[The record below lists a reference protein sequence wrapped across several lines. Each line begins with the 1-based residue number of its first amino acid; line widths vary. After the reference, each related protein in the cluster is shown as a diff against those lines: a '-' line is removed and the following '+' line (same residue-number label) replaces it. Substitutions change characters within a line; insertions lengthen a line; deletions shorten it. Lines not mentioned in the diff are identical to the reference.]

1 MKRENMSGG
10 YTTSGV
16 VSRRKGKRQFPGSPR
31 GGTIYPRAF
40 ARERSYPSAPSGR
53 YPIFLAVGEGGAIS
67 SRIAPKTGRYRLPP
81 RRFEIAVRDLNR
93 WLFRPVRPGMSEL
106 SPRAPLTAMNM
117 PSTCP
122 RLGGPGLVI
131 PPYFSGATPHAQ
143 SASKAPVAHRPSG
156 LAGSPTVGRD
166 RAGRIALPVPILPL
180 PRRAEFVQRDVG

>member
-81 RRFEIAVRDLNR
+81 RRFEITVRDLN
-93 WLFRPVRPGMSEL
+93 S
-106 SPRAPLTAMNM
+106 
-117 PSTCP
+117 
-122 RLGGPGLVI
+122 
-131 PPYFSGATPHAQ
+131 
-143 SASKAPVAHRPSG
+143 SASARVSRNIKSG
-156 LAGSPTVGRD
+156 GNRGRL
-166 RAGRIALPVPILPL
+166 RATAWFNARTST
-180 PRRAEFVQRDVG
+180 R